1 MGPEDDWILFI
12 ERNPSFFKLSKDSF
26 SLNVL
31 EKVGAGSKSMVSL
44 KKLFPGTS
52 ERKLR
57 LSLKKLIEYKVIASI
72 RLGTKDFYAIT
83 ENGKKLLPAYKKVS
97 KFFKA

>member
-1 MGPEDDWILFI
+1 MKPEDAWILFI

-26 SLNVL
+26 SLEVL
-31 EKVGAGSKSMVSL
+31 GKLGSGSKSIAVL

-52 ERKLR
+52 ERKIR
-57 LSLKKLIEYKVIASI
+57 LSLKKLAEHKVIASVK
-72 RLGTKDFYAIT
+72 LSAKDFYVIT
-83 ENGKKLLPAYKKVS
+83 KRGKKLLSAYKKVS

>member
-1 MGPEDDWILFI
+1 MSPEDKWILFL

-31 EKVGAGSKSMVSL
+31 EKVGAGSKSTTGL
-44 KKLFPGTS
+44 KKFFPGIS

-57 LSLKKLIEYKVIASI
+57 ISLNRLIEYNVIASVM
-72 RLGTKDFYAIT
+72 LGSKNFYIIT
-83 ENGKKLLPAYKKVS
+83 DNGKKLLSEYKKVS